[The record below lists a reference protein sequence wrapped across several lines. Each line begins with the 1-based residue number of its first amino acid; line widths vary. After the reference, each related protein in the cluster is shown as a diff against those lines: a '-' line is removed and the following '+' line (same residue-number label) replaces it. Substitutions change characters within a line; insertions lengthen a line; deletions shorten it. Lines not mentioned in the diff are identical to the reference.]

1 MDMVK
6 RFEIYF
12 IEFDPTKG
20 SEINKTRPAVVISP
34 DEMNEALNTVIV
46 APLTSTLKDYPSRV
60 NCVVKSKKGQIALDQ
75 IRTIDKIRIKN
86 KLSVLKEKEQEEV
99 FGILNEMFSK

>member
-46 APLTSTLKDYPSRV
+46 APLTSTLKNYPSRV
-60 NCVVKSKKGQIALDQ
+60 NCGVKSKKGQIALDQ

>member
-1 MDMVK
+1 MNVDEK
-6 RFEIYF
+6 YLEKI
-12 IEFDPTKG
+12 
-20 SEINKTRPAVVISP
+20 VISP

-86 KLSVLKEKEQEEV
+86 KLSVLKEQEQEEV
-99 FGILNEMFSK
+99 FGILNEMFRK

>member
-1 MDMVK
+1 
-6 RFEIYF
+6 
-12 IEFDPTKG
+12 
-20 SEINKTRPAVVISP
+20 
-34 DEMNEALNTVIV
+34 MNEALNTVIV
-46 APLTSTLKDYPSRV
+46 APLTSTLKNYPSRV

-99 FGILNEMFSK
+99 FGILFRISSCKSL

>member
-1 MDMVK
+1 MVK

-20 SEINKTRPAVVISP
+20 SKINKTRPAIIISP
-34 DEMNEALNTVIV
+34 DEMNESLNTVIV
-46 APLTSTLKDYPSRV
+46 APLTSTLKNYPSRV
-60 NCVVKSKKGQIALDQ
+60 NCLVKNKKGQVALDQ

-86 KLSVLKEKEQEEV
+86 KLTVLKEKEQEEV
-99 FGILNEMFSK
+99 FRILKEMFSK

>member
-1 MDMVK
+1 MVK

-12 IEFDPTKG
+12 IEFDPTNG
-20 SEINKTRPAVVISP
+20 SEINKTRPAVVIST
-34 DEMNEALNTVIV
+34 DEMNESLNTVIV
-46 APLTSTLKDYPSRV
+46 APLTSTLKNYPCRV

-75 IRTIDKIRIKN
+75 IRKIDKIRIKN

-99 FGILNEMFSK
+99 FMVLKEMFSK

>member
-46 APLTSTLKDYPSRV
+46 APLTSTSKDYPSRV
-60 NCVVKSKKGQIALDQ
+60 NCLVKSKKGQIALDQ

-86 KLSVLKEKEQEEV
+86 KLSVLKEQEQEEV
-99 FGILNEMFSK
+99 FGILNEMFRK